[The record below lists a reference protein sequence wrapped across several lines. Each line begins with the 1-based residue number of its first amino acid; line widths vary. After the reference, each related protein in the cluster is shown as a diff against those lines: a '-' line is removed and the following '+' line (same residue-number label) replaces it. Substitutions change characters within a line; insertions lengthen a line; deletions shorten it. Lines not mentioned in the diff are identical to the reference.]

1 MPTACGFTVAGD
13 PGDGGQRS
21 IVLGV
26 EAMLTVLIL
35 LGDGFESGST
45 DEVDEA
51 AGGIALK

>member
-1 MPTACGFTVAGD
+1 VPTACGFTVAGD